1 MPGLLGYF
9 LLRRLMPNAT
19 FYTAMVANSKL
30 LVILLLITS
39 LVTGIM
45 SHVPL
50 AGVVP
55 FPLGLAFEVT
65 VFESHSQ
72 SAVDVPLSSPF
83 VASLASRAPPL
94 F

>member
-1 MPGLLGYF
+1 VDLFGNP
-9 LLRRLMPNAT
+9 
-19 FYTAMVANSKL
+19 SKDSNWYHFKCYRP

-55 FPLGLAFEVT
+55 FQLGLAFEVT

-83 VASLASRAPPL
+83 VDSLASRAPPL